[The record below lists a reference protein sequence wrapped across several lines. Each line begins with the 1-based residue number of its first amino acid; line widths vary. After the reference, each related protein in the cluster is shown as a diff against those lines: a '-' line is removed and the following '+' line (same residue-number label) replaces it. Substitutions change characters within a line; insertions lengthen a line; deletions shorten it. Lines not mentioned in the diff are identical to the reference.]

1 MKLESLYIENF
12 GGLHQYALDFETGI
26 TSLIQPNGFGK
37 TTLAEFIRAMFYGFP
52 RKSKTLDRSLRQKYT
67 PWNGGSFGGNL
78 TFAYQGQRYRMERT
92 FGANPKGDTFAV
104 IDLETGRKTNRFPEE
119 IGQELFGLDAESFE
133 RSAYLPQLRE
143 SDAFLTASVQAKLSG
158 LVEESGDVANY
169 DKAMAALRA
178 ERSAL
183 QPYRGSG
190 GAVAETAANISRLQL
205 RLDTLYGQETRLGEV
220 QETAVR
226 ERQTV
231 ERTRRELADLGQR
244 LREAARREGDI
255 LRRRQ
260 YEQLCARHSG
270 AEAAAYDI
278 RRKYS
283 GVLPQEDALRRA
295 ELAAER
301 LEQSRKEG
309 RKQPCLSRSQLEECR
324 RLWAEYEMLQSRL
337 CALELPEEE
346 KTVRQGKRG
355 KAVSFV
361 LMMFGAAAMAVGL
374 LAAFP
379 AGWPYSW
386 AAVGLGAAAI
396 LTGLTAVC
404 VRAVK
409 GRRYGKA
416 EAEKRLQR
424 QQETEAL
431 GRRADFCRK
440 QTAALFAS
448 AGMTVQPEQ
457 YGDAMAELERRIS
470 CSAVQEREERADVQ
484 LLQAFFACVGLE
496 LPQNIHGALQQ
507 LREDLR
513 AVQNAQTLAQA
524 LAEQITVMEE
534 TCGEMLFEENPEED
548 DLQRLQQEETRLQE
562 EMTAATTR
570 MLRAEQEVRQL
581 QDAISAIPS
590 VRAELREAQQRLT
603 EQREK
608 VKLLDVTMEFLQQ
621 ARENLSTAYIGT
633 IRSRFG
639 HYLSK
644 LEGGDGKYLVD
655 SQLQVQ
661 PERQGQSRE
670 LAYFSAGQ
678 TDLVLLCMRL
688 ALVDALFKNEEMFV
702 ILDDPFVN
710 LDDEHME
717 QARRLLPELASQ
729 RQILYLTCHSGR
741 AI

>member
-1 MKLESLYIENF
+1 MKLVGLYIENF
-12 GGLHQYALDFETGI
+12 GGLHQYALDFEAGI

-52 RKSKTLDRSLRQKYT
+52 RKSKTLEKSLRQKYT

-78 TFAYQGQRYRMERT
+78 TFAYQGQCYRIERT

-104 IDLETGRKTNRFPEE
+104 IDLDTGRKTNRFPEE

-143 SDAFLTASVQAKLSG
+143 TGDFLTASVQAKLSD

-190 GAVAETAANISRLQL
+190 GSVAETAANISRLQL
-205 RLDTLYGQETRLGEV
+205 RLDTLYAQETRLGEV
-220 QETAVR
+220 QETAAR
-226 ERQTV
+226 QRQTV
-231 ERTRRELADLGQR
+231 ERVQKELADLGQR

-270 AEAAAYDI
+270 AEAAAHDI
-278 RRKYS
+278 RQKYS
-283 GVLPQEDALRRA
+283 GALPQEDGLRSA

-301 LEQSRKEG
+301 LKQSREET

-337 CALELPEEE
+337 CAPELPEEE
-346 KTVRQGKRG
+346 KTVRQGKRRKG
-355 KAVSFV
+355 LSAA
-361 LMMFGAAAMAVGL
+361 LMMFGAAAMAAGVTVPFPSVW
-374 LAAFP
+374 LA
-379 AGWPYSW
+379 W
-386 AAVGLGAAAI
+386 AVLALGAAAV

-404 VRAVK
+404 VRSVK
-409 GRRYGKA
+409 GRRYRKA

-424 QQETEAL
+424 QQETKAL
-431 GRRADFCRK
+431 GRRVDFCRK
-440 QTAALFAS
+440 QMAVLFAS
-448 AGMTVQPEQ
+448 VGLSAQPER
-457 YGDAMAELERRIS
+457 YGDTMAELERRIS
-470 CSAVQEREERADVQ
+470 RKTSQEREEQADVQ
-484 LLQAFFACVGLE
+484 LLQAFFAPMGLE
-496 LPQNIHGALQQ
+496 LPMDIHGALLQ

-534 TCGEMLFEENPEED
+534 TCGEMLFEEDPEED
-548 DLQRLQQEETRLQE
+548 DLQRLQQQETGLRE

-570 MLRAEQEVRQL
+570 MLRSEQEARQL
-581 QDAISAIPS
+581 QDVISAIPA
-590 VRAELREAQQRLT
+590 VREELQAAQQRLT
-603 EQREK
+603 QQRET
-608 VKLLDVTMEFLQQ
+608 VKLLDATMEFLQQ
-621 ARENLSTAYIGT
+621 ARENLSTAYMGT

-639 HYLSK
+639 YYLSK
-644 LEGGDGKYLVD
+644 LEGGDGEYLVD
-655 SQLQVQ
+655 SQLRVQ
-661 PERQGQSRE
+661 PERQGQTRE

-717 QARRLLPELASQ
+717 QARRLLPQLASQ
-729 RQILYLTCHSGR
+729 RQMLYLTCHSGR
-741 AI
+741 AL

>member
-12 GGLHQYALDFETGI
+12 GGLHQYALDFEAGI

-52 RKSKTLDRSLRQKYT
+52 RKSKTLEKSLRQKYT

-78 TFAYQGQRYRMERT
+78 TFAYQGQRYRIERT

-104 IDLETGRKTNRFPEE
+104 IDLDTGRKTNRFPEE

-143 SDAFLTASVQAKLSG
+143 TEGFLTASVQAKLSD

-169 DKAMAALRA
+169 DKAMATLRA

-190 GAVAETAANISRLQL
+190 GDVAETAANISRLQL
-205 RLDTLYGQETRLGEV
+205 RLDTLHGQETRLGDV
-220 QETAVR
+220 RETAAR
-226 ERQTV
+226 QRQTV
-231 ERTRRELADLGQR
+231 ERIQKELADLGRR
-244 LREAARREGDI
+244 LQEAARREGDI

-260 YEQLCARHSG
+260 YEQLCGRHSR
-270 AEAAAYDI
+270 AEATAHDI

-283 GVLPQEDALRRA
+283 GVLPQEDGLRSA

-301 LEQSRKEG
+301 LKQSREET

-337 CALELPEEE
+337 YALELPEEV
-346 KTVRQGKRG
+346 KTERQRG
-355 KAVSFV
+355 RRKVLSAV
-361 LMMFGAAAMAVGL
+361 LMIFGTMAMAAGL
-374 LAAFP
+374 LAVFP
-379 AGWPYSW
+379 AGWPYGW
-386 AAVGLGAAAI
+386 VAVGLGAAAI
-396 LTGLTAVC
+396 LTGLITVC

-409 GRRYGKA
+409 GRRHRKA
-416 EAEKRLQR
+416 GAEKRLQR

-440 QTAALFAS
+440 QMAALFAS

-457 YGDAMAELERRIS
+457 YGDAMAEMERRIS
-470 CSAVQEREERADVQ
+470 RKTSQEREERADLQ
-484 LLQAFFACVGLE
+484 LLQAFFAPMGLE
-496 LPQNIHGALQQ
+496 LPQDIRGALLQ

-513 AVQNAQTLAQA
+513 AAQNAQTLAQA

-548 DLQRLQQEETRLQE
+548 DLQRLQQKEAQLRE

-581 QDAISAIPS
+581 QDEISAIPA
-590 VRAELREAQQRLT
+590 VGAELREAQQRLT

-608 VKLLDVTMEFLQQ
+608 VKLLDATMEFLQQ
-621 ARENLSTAYIGT
+621 ARENLSTAYMGT

-639 HYLSK
+639 YYLSK

-655 SQLQVQ
+655 SQLRVQ
-661 PERQGQSRE
+661 LERQGQSRE

-741 AI
+741 AL

>member
-1 MKLESLYIENF
+1 MKLVGLYIENF
-12 GGLHQYALDFETGI
+12 GGLHQYALDFEAGI

-52 RKSKTLDRSLRQKYT
+52 RKSKTLEKSLRQKYT

-78 TFAYQGQRYRMERT
+78 TFAYQGQYYRIERT

-104 IDLETGRKTNRFPEE
+104 IDLDTGRKTNRFPEE

-143 SDAFLTASVQAKLSG
+143 TGDFLTASVQAKLSD

-190 GAVAETAANISRLQL
+190 GDVAETAANISRLQL

-220 QETAVR
+220 QETAAR
-226 ERQTV
+226 QRQTV
-231 ERTRRELADLGQR
+231 ERVQKELADLGQR

-270 AEAAAYDI
+270 AEAAAHDI
-278 RRKYS
+278 RQKYS
-283 GVLPQEDALRRA
+283 GALPQEDGLRSA

-301 LEQSRKEG
+301 LKQSREET
-309 RKQPCLSRSQLEECR
+309 RKQPCLSRLQLEECR

-337 CALELPEEE
+337 RALELPEAE

-355 KAVSFV
+355 KAASAV
-361 LMMFGAAAMAVGL
+361 LMMFGAAAMAAGVTVPFPSVW
-374 LAAFP
+374 LA
-379 AGWPYSW
+379 W
-386 AAVGLGAAAI
+386 AVLALGAAAV

-404 VRAVK
+404 VRSVI
-409 GRRYGKA
+409 GRRYRKA

-440 QTAALFAS
+440 QMAVLFAS
-448 AGMTVQPEQ
+448 VGMSAQPEQ
-457 YGDAMAELERRIS
+457 YGDTMAELERRIS
-470 CSAVQEREERADVQ
+470 RKTSQEREEQADVQ
-484 LLQAFFACVGLE
+484 LLQAFFAPMGLE
-496 LPQNIHGALQQ
+496 LPMDIHGALLQ

-534 TCGEMLFEENPEED
+534 TCGEMLFEEDPEED
-548 DLQRLQQEETRLQE
+548 DLQRLQQQETGLRE

-570 MLRAEQEVRQL
+570 MLRAEQEARQL
-581 QDAISAIPS
+581 QDVISAIPA
-590 VRAELREAQQRLT
+590 VREELQAAQQRLT
-603 EQREK
+603 QQRET
-608 VKLLDVTMEFLQQ
+608 VKLLDATMEFLQQ
-621 ARENLSTAYIGT
+621 ARENLSTAYMGT

-639 HYLSK
+639 YYLSK
-644 LEGGDGKYLVD
+644 LEGGDGEYLVD
-655 SQLQVQ
+655 SQLRVQ
-661 PERQGQSRE
+661 PERQGQTRE

-729 RQILYLTCHSGR
+729 RQMLYLTCHSGR
-741 AI
+741 AL